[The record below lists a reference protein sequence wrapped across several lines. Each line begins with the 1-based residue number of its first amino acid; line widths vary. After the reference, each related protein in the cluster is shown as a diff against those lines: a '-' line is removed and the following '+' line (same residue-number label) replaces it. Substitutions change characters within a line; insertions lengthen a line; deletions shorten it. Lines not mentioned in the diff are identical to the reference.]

1 MITTDE
7 DALICDF
14 AETYGVFDYRRLPVR
29 TAATLAAG
37 LRDNS
42 RIKMKMAGMNTTPER
57 VLEAAVA
64 DRLGLLVWMQT
75 KDGRKGKK
83 RPKSILEALLNPNT
97 EKEDIAVYDS
107 GQAFT
112 DEWNRLTGREV

>member
-1 MITTDE
+1 
-7 DALICDF
+7 
-14 AETYGVFDYRRLPVR
+14 
-29 TAATLAAG
+29 
-37 LRDNS
+37 
-42 RIKMKMAGMNTTPER
+42 MKMAGLNTPPER
-57 VLEAAVA
+57 ILEASIA

-83 RPKSILEALLNPNT
+83 KPKSILEALLNSST

>member
-14 AETYGVFDYRRLPVR
+14 AETYGVFDYRRLPAR

-42 RIKMKMAGMNTTPER
+42 RIKMKMAGLNTPPER
-57 VLEAAVA
+57 ILEASIA

-83 RPKSILEALLNPNT
+83 KPKSILEALLNSST

>member
-1 MITTDE
+1 
-7 DALICDF
+7 
-14 AETYGVFDYRRLPVR
+14 
-29 TAATLAAG
+29 
-37 LRDNS
+37 
-42 RIKMKMAGMNTTPER
+42 MKMAGLNTPPER
-57 VLEAAVA
+57 ILEASIA

-75 KDGRKGKK
+75 KDGRKGKNK
-83 RPKSILEALLNPNT
+83 PKSILEALLNSST